1 MEINENDFFRQA
13 TLRICS
19 SLDIQTALRNS
30 LLYLSAFMP
39 VDEIFLHLYEPNLG
53 TIRTLV
59 GVRPSG
65 GITLDRVIPLSQSG
79 RKSLENDMAHVRIVN
94 DPERDPVVAKIAES
108 LIGLNASVLLM
119 RLYIE
124 GERLG
129 TVSLAAEGKG
139 RYTDEHA
146 KLLAVL
152 NEPFAIAVSNAL
164 RYEETLRLK
173 NLLTEDNRY
182 LHQELLRL
190 SGDEIIG
197 SDFGL
202 REVMEKVRHVAPL
215 NSPVLILGETGVG
228 KGVIAS
234 AIHLSSP
241 RKKFPFITVNSG
253 AIPETLLDSELFG
266 HEKGAFT
273 GAVEQKRG
281 RFERADKGTIFLD
294 EVGELPQPAQVRML
308 RVLQEK
314 EIERVGGT
322 KPISVDIRI
331 IAATHRDLRAMMQK
345 GEFRE
350 DLWFRLNVFPIVVP
364 PLRERRQDIPSLVHH
379 FIQKKSRELKLPA
392 VPTLGSGALER
403 LLDYSWPGNVR
414 ELENAVE
421 RELILYPNE
430 PLSFAGLGAG
440 AEHEPQSALT
450 LARSSQL
457 RLDEINAGHIR
468 QVLQMTHGV
477 VQGKNGAAAILG
489 IHPSTLRSRMK
500 KLGVPTGKITKY
512 PKS

>member
-19 SLDIQTALRNS
+19 SLDIQAALRNS
-30 LLYLSAFMP
+30 LLYLSGFMP
-39 VDEIFLHLYEPNLG
+39 VDEIFLHLYEPSLG
-53 TIRTLV
+53 TIRTMV
-59 GVRPSG
+59 GVKHSG
-65 GITLDRVIPLSQSG
+65 GRTLDRVIPLSQSG

-94 DPERDPVVAKIAES
+94 DPEHDPVVAKIAES
-108 LIGLNASVLLM
+108 LVGLNTSVLLM

-124 GERLG
+124 GQRLG
-129 TVSLAAEGKG
+129 TVSLTAEGKG

-294 EVGELPQPAQVRML
+294 EVGELPPPAQVRML

-364 PLRERRQDIPSLVHH
+364 PLRERKQDIPSLVHH

-392 VPTLGSGALER
+392 VPTLASGALER

-414 ELENAVE
+414 ELENVVE

-440 AEHEPQSALT
+440 AEHEAQPASAF
-450 LARSSQL
+450 ARSSQL

-468 QVLQMTHGV
+468 RVLQMTRGV

-489 IHPSTLRSRMK
+489 IHHSTLRSRMK